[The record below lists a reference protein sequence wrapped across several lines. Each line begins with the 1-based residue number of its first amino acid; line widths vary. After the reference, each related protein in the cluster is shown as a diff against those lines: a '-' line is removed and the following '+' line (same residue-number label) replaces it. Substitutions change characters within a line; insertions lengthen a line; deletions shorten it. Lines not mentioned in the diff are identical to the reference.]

1 MFRACSDCPYTY
13 CFSEVAHP
21 REFGI
26 TNSRNL
32 ELVTPDGITLR
43 CYMLRQS
50 KELKSDPDASP
61 LSDDTDSEISEEEAS
76 HFSSLWVGL

>member
-1 MFRACSDCPYTY
+1 
-13 CFSEVAHP
+13 
-21 REFGI
+21 
-26 TNSRNL
+26 
-32 ELVTPDGITLR
+32 
-43 CYMLRQS
+43 MLRQS